1 MKNRQGKLFHFVL
14 FAPNNKDMESK
25 YKFLFSFQDKTK
37 ENAQRENFRLSSMI
51 HDNDIDNN
59 GELKPIHLHIVVSS
73 QKVLRISTILY
84 RLGFSFEEFD
94 IKVQGNEIEL
104 PPLITAEIGKN
115 EVGLTRY
122 LFHLDNPDKAQY
134 LPFDFFSTTNNEF
147 VSYCMYLKNYDIFS
161 VEQLFDIAEKSKTYR
176 EFISQFPIDYF
187 RSNTYMLNSVWNS
200 YTRNNKI
207 AYEK

>member
-14 FAPNNKDMESK
+14 FAPNDKEMELK
-25 YKFLFSFQDKTK
+25 YKFLFAFQDMIKA
-37 ENAQRENFRLSSMI
+37 NAQRENFRLSSMI
-51 HDNDIDNN
+51 HDNDIDYN
-59 GELKPIHLHIVVSS
+59 GELKSIHLHIVVRS
-73 QKVLRISTILY
+73 QKVLRISTMLY
-84 RLGFSFEEFD
+84 RLGFPFDEFD
-94 IKVQGNEIEL
+94 IKVQGNEIDL
-104 PPLITAEIGKN
+104 PPFISAEVGKN

-122 LFHLDNPDKAQY
+122 LFHLDNPEKAQY
-134 LPFDFFSTTNNEF
+134 CPFDFFSSTNEEYVN
-147 VSYCMYLKNYDIFS
+147 YCLTLKNYDIFS
-161 VEQLFDIAEKSKTYR
+161 VEQLFDIAEKSNTYR

>member
-1 MKNRQGKLFHFVL
+1 MKNRQGKLFHFVI
-14 FAPNNKDMESK
+14 FAPNNIETESK
-25 YKFLFSFQDKTK
+25 YKFLFTFQDMVKV
-37 ENAQRENFRLSSMI
+37 NAQRENFRLSSMI
-51 HDNDIDNN
+51 HDNDIDDN
-59 GELKPIHLHIVVSS
+59 GELKPIHLHIVVRS

-84 RLGFSFEEFD
+84 SLGYFSDDFE
-94 IKVQGNEIEL
+94 IKVHGNDIDL
-104 PPLITAEIGKN
+104 PPIITAEIGKN

-122 LFHLDNPDKAQY
+122 LFHLDNPEKAQY
-134 LPFDFFSTTNNEF
+134 CTFDFFSTTNEEF
-147 VSYCMYLKNYDIFS
+147 VNYCLTLKNYDIFS

>member
-14 FAPNNKDMESK
+14 FAPNNKEMESK
-25 YKFLFSFQDKTK
+25 YQYLFTFQDMIKA
-37 ENAQRENFRLSSMI
+37 NAQRENFRLSSMI
-51 HDNDIDNN
+51 HDNDITEE
-59 GELKPIHLHIVVSS
+59 GELKPIHLHIVVRS

-84 RLGFSFEEFD
+84 RLGLIFEN
-94 IKVQGNEIEL
+94 IKVKGNEIEL
-104 PPLITAEIGKN
+104 SPLISAEIGKN
-115 EVGLTRY
+115 VIGLTRY

-134 LPFDFFSTTNNEF
+134 CVFDFFSSTNEEF
-147 VSYCMYLKNYDIFS
+147 VNYCLTLKNYDIFN